1 MGLSFVGPANAW
13 DDGESVAEPRA
24 LLAPG
29 GLWLGLRGAFT
40 RSDGQRQ
47 RVAGLLELGIGLE
60 RLGLDFDE
68 LEAARSR
75 RLLATND
82 APPSEETLG
91 ALPRALPSVQV
102 PRVERPPS
110 RTCADAA
117 SCGADV
123 PPGARLSPALAR
135 STVAAALRVRDTANQ
150 LRRLEGMAARSRSAA
165 SLPEVRLG
173 AGTSRD
179 ESLKLS
185 PTQADPARFTRDG
198 GRDLWFEARLIWRLD
213 GAVFS
218 KDEIAVER
226 LKAEQREDR
235 ARTTREVLDALM
247 DWQQARFA
255 LASERLL
262 PEERD
267 TAWLRELGALA
278 RLDILSDGWFSAQLP
293 RANPAP

>member
-1 MGLSFVGPANAW
+1 M
-13 DDGESVAEPRA
+13 
-24 LLAPG
+24 
-29 GLWLGLRGAFT
+29 
-40 RSDGQRQ
+40 
-47 RVAGLLELGIGLE
+47 AGLLELGIGLE

-68 LEAARSR
+68 LEVARSR
-75 RLLATND
+75 RLLAANDDPPTQD
-82 APPSEETLG
+82 APG
-91 ALPRALPSVQV
+91 AAAPRAATAVWAPGM
-102 PRVERPPS
+102 ERLRAS
-110 RTCADAA
+110 ACSGAESCANA
-117 SCGADV
+117 

-135 STVAAALRVRDTANQ
+135 ATVAAALRVRDVATQ

-185 PTQADPARFTRDG
+185 PTQNDPARFTRDG
-198 GRDLWFEARLIWRLD
+198 GRDLWLEARLIWRLD
-213 GAVFS
+213 GALFS

-235 ARTTREVLDALM
+235 ARTTREVLDALL

-267 TAWLRELGALA
+267 AAWLRELGALA

>member
-1 MGLSFVGPANAW
+1 MGLSVAGPAKAW
-13 DDGESVAEPRA
+13 DEGESAAEPRA

-29 GLWLGLRGAFT
+29 GLWLGLRGAVT
-40 RSDGQRQ
+40 RSDDQRQ
-47 RVAGLLELGIGLE
+47 RVAGLLELGIGFEGLGLDFDALEAAHGRRLLAANDDVPAPEKLGSAAARAPTVPAPRLE
-60 RLGLDFDE
+60 RLGLP
-68 LEAARSR
+68 AC
-75 RLLATND
+75 
-82 APPSEETLG
+82 G
-91 ALPRALPSVQV
+91 
-102 PRVERPPS
+102 
-110 RTCADAA
+110 DAA
-117 SCGADV
+117 GCTDP

-135 STVAAALRVRDTANQ
+135 STVAAALRVRDVANQ

-185 PTQADPARFTRDG
+185 PTQNDPARFTRDG

-235 ARTTREVLDALM
+235 ARTTRDVLDALL

-255 LASERLL
+255 RASERLL

-267 TAWLRELGALA
+267 AAWLRELGALA
-278 RLDILSDGWFSAQLP
+278 RLDILSDGWFSAQLA
-293 RANPAP
+293 RANPAR